1 LALLIA
7 LVGAACDGG
16 GGDGDSTSVDATF
29 GNISRATL
37 TTVTVPAQSQEWV
50 TPNPSLGRTAALT
63 TGGSVVNA
71 FVFNSNTNLYIDG
84 IKVGD
89 TTFYEWDA
97 AGNPVVAGDE
107 IYFYYGV
114 WNTGLLGAAPTAVI
128 PPIHTRSG
136 AFPSGDYSFK
146 LTNPTGSDASVT
158 IYQVRKTDDNL
169 SSGQV
174 ALNFFVYRTG
184 GESNAVIPDE
194 SAARDVA
201 GKIGEIFSQTGVTV
215 GTVNVEFRDDDNAI
229 GQVLTDS
236 GMTSFLESASRGSAG
251 RSDAGINCF
260 IFPRLA
266 GDTLGLDGSIP
277 GPAIIHGTAKSGL
290 VAQAADLGFTM
301 PSLNR
306 DETNKWVLA
315 KILAHEIGH
324 YAGLFHTAEAGGSYV
339 PILTDVP
346 RCGKENDADGDGY
359 VTGSECRGKG
369 ASQLMFWTYDQGL
382 VGSGDLQITLSTQE
396 GQMLNTFPA
405 VN

>member
-89 TTFYEWDA
+89 TTFYEFDA
-97 AGNPVVAGDE
+97 AGANTAAGDE

-158 IYQVRKTDDNL
+158 VYQVRKTDDNL
-169 SSGQV
+169 SGGQL
-174 ALNFFVYRTG
+174 ALNFYIYRVG
-184 GESNAVIPDE
+184 GEENAVIPDE

-201 GKIGEIFSQTGVTV
+201 NKIGEIFSQAGVSI
-215 GTVNVEFRDDDNAI
+215 GTLNVEFRDDDNAI
-229 GQVLTDS
+229 EQVLTDS
-236 GMTSFLESASRGSAG
+236 GLDSFLESASRGSAG

-260 IFPRLA
+260 LLPRLV
-266 GDTLGLDGSIP
+266 GGTLGKDGSIP
-277 GPAIIHGTAKSGL
+277 GPAVVHGTATSGL
-290 VAQAADLGFTM
+290 VAMAADLGFAM
-301 PSLNR
+301 PSLTR

-324 YAGLFHTAEAGGSYV
+324 YVGLFHTTEKNGSYV
-339 PILTDVP
+339 PALTDVP
-346 RCGKENDADGDGY
+346 RCGKENDADSDGEMA
-359 VTGSECRGKG
+359 GSECIGKG

-382 VGSGDLQITLSTQE
+382 VGSGELQITLSTQE